1 MIYSVQCTEAQSSEE
16 MFRKYLSSKVE
27 SASKAKRESNELW
40 IIKRCF
46 QSWKKA
52 VRIIKH
58 CFRLWKEAVE
68 ISKQLAPGSGMES
81 TCPVDPKEWMEEG
94 LHYAQ
99 AVYLNVLFNSFRNAI
114 ATYWQRS
121 RICFEAFFES
131 AGI

>member
-27 SASKAKRESNELW
+27 SASKAERESNELW
-40 IIKRCF
+40 IIKHCF
-46 QSWKKA
+46 RSWKEA
-52 VRIIKH
+52 VWIIKR
-58 CFRLWKEAVE
+58 CFRLWKKAVE
-68 ISKQLAPGSGMES
+68 KSKPLAPGSGMES
-81 TCPVDPKEWMEEG
+81 ACPVNPEEWMKEG

-114 ATYWQRS
+114 ATFGRGRAYVLKH
-121 RICFEAFFES
+121 FFES